1 MDTWRERLATVA
13 PQCQMPAFE
22 KTRVLATIP
31 RFGVD
36 LTSDHLPPEGGLE
49 ARAISYAKGCYIGQE
64 IIARIRTYGKVNKV
78 LRGLSLEGSAAV
90 GDSVLYEG
98 TPVGTLSS
106 VCHEPNV
113 ALAII
118 KRTACELGTVLSV
131 DTKNG
136 SVSAQVATL
145 PFEKFQ

>member
-1 MDTWRERLATVA
+1 MNIMD
-13 PQCQMPAFE
+13 
-22 KTRVLATIP
+22 
-31 RFGVD
+31 FGA
-36 LTSDHLPPEGGLE
+36 H
-49 ARAISYAKGCYIGQE
+49 CYIGQE

-78 LRGLSLEGSAAV
+78 LRGLTLEETAAV
-90 GDSVLYEG
+90 GDPVLHEG

-106 VCHEPNV
+106 VCHAPHA

-118 KRTACELGTVLSV
+118 KRAACEPGKALSV

-136 SVSAQVATL
+136 SVPAQVATL

>member
-1 MDTWRERLATVA
+1 MLHG
-13 PQCQMPAFE
+13 E
-22 KTRVLATIP
+22 K
-31 RFGVD
+31 
-36 LTSDHLPPEGGLE
+36 
-49 ARAISYAKGCYIGQE
+49 
-64 IIARIRTYGKVNKV
+64 
-78 LRGLSLEGSAAV
+78 
-90 GDSVLYEG
+90 
-98 TPVGTLSS
+98 PVGTLSS